1 MLAPTRFLFVI
12 FQERAENE
20 YVFERIQFWNIPNA
34 DLDEVKRV
42 WERTIQIIR
51 EGVVLTPTARGVKN
65 NLPKVRE
72 STVAHVRPH
81 GRDGDDKATLPDGR
95 MMTKQCFWLNN
106 SYIKAQIM
114 KES

>member
-1 MLAPTRFLFVI
+1 M
-12 FQERAENE
+12 
-20 YVFERIQFWNIPNA
+20 
-34 DLDEVKRV
+34 
-42 WERTIQIIR
+42 
-51 EGVVLTPTARGVKN
+51 
-65 NLPKVRE
+65 PKVRE

-114 KES
+114 TGLANYKAPILPIPFPYSIR